1 METKKRILVVEDD
14 KSLLPMITYN
24 IEKNGFQVSSAT
36 NGEDALLLMKEEI
49 PSLAIFDWMIPAPS
63 GLELCKI
70 VRRKPETSNLPIIML
85 TAKEE
90 EEDRVRGLDCGADDY
105 ITKPFSP
112 AELIARIKALLRRSS
127 SSVDQILEFEDIKI
141 VTNQHKV
148 YRGEARVHL
157 GPLEYKL
164 LKHFLENPG
173 RVFSR
178 EQLLDSVWG
187 RDIYVEQRTVDTH
200 IRRLRKA
207 VNLNGKKNLIRTIRA
222 TGYSIDKDKNFL

>member
-222 TGYSIDKDKNFL
+222 TGYSIDKD

>member
-1 METKKRILVVEDD
+1 METKKTILVVEDD

-36 NGEDALLLMKEEI
+36 NGEDALLLMKEET
-49 PSLAIFDWMIPAPS
+49 PSLAIFDWMIPEPS

-70 VRRKPETSNLPIIML
+70 VRRKPETSSLPIIIL

-127 SSVDQILEFEDIKI
+127 SSQDQVLEFEDIKI
-141 VTNQHKV
+141 LTNQHKV

-157 GPLEYKL
+157 GPTEYKL
-164 LKHFLENPG
+164 LKHFIENPG
-173 RVFSR
+173 RVYSR

-187 RDIYVEQRTVDTH
+187 HGIYVESRTVDTH

-207 VNLNGKKNLIRTIRA
+207 LNIKNTKNYLRTIRSM
-222 TGYSIDKDKNFL
+222 GYSIDHE

>member
-1 METKKRILVVEDD
+1 METKKTILVVEDD

-90 EEDRVRGLDCGADDY
+90 EEDRIKGLDCGADDY

-127 SSVDQILEFEDIKI
+127 SSADQILEFEDIKI

-148 YRGEARVHL
+148 YRGGARVHL

-187 RDIYVEQRTVDTH
+187 HGIYVEQRTVDTH

-207 VNLNGKKNLIRTIRA
+207 VNLKGKKNLIRTIRA
-222 TGYSIDKDKNFL
+222 TGYSIDKD